1 MRRTISLLL
10 ALVLL
15 LTLGGC
21 GKKDGEAA
29 WQEQYDLGVRY
40 LSDGNYEEAI
50 LAFTAAIEIDPKR
63 AEAYVGRGDAYLGQG
78 AADEYLAAAFTDFET
93 ALSLDDTNADAYLG
107 MAEVYIAR
115 KQFDA
120 AMEILRQGVEKTGDQ
135 RLTDRLAELEN
146 GNIADYWGRTL
157 KEIWYDENGG
167 VTCWFEYDYNDL
179 GQCTDITSYGPGGSQ
194 IQHMEQCYDE
204 QGLMI
209 YGCYSWSGVGTMG
222 GATYTYNNVGKCE
235 TIVLDSGNS
244 LAFTY
249 DSDGRKIRTDDYDE
263 NENLTGYRIYEY
275 GDNYRQESG
284 YSADGTLNGYWIV
297 IYNEQGRPIRQESH
311 SADGTLR
318 HYSTIE
324 YDADGKQIADKSYDG
339 DGNLTSSRTYD

>member
-1 MRRTISLLL
+1 MKRTVSLLL
-10 ALVLL
+10 TLVLL
-15 LTLGGC
+15 LTLCGC
-21 GKKDGEAA
+21 GQKGSAPS

-50 LAFTAAIEIDPKR
+50 IAFTAAIKIDTKN
-63 AEAYVGRGDAYLGQG
+63 ALAYIGRGDAYLGQG
-78 AADEYLAAAFTDFET
+78 AADEYLSAAFTDFET

-135 RLTDRLAELEN
+135 RLTDRLAELED
-146 GNIADYWGRTL
+146 GNISDYWGRTL

-179 GQCTDITSYGPGGSQ
+179 GQCTDITSYGPSGSQ

-244 LAFTY
+244 QAFTY
-249 DSDGRKIRTDDYDE
+249 DSDGRQIRIDYYDE
-263 NENLTGYRIYEY
+263 NENLTGYCIYEY
-275 GDNYRQESG
+275 GDNYRRESG
-284 YSADGTLNGYWIV
+284 Y
-297 IYNEQGRPIRQESH
+297 

-324 YDADGKQIADKSYDG
+324 YDADGKRIADKSYDG
-339 DGNLTSSRTYD
+339 DGNLTSSRTYN